1 MFTKSRPGVT
11 PALLPPG
18 NESIFF
24 WFLVGSPGDKGIA
37 HPKMKI
43 IIIYSPA
50 AITCLVINI
59 LQNISCIQQKKESRF
74 DQLGG
79 E

>member
-1 MFTKSRPGVT
+1 MIVLSSAISLT
-11 PALLPPG
+11 
-18 NESIFF
+18 I
-24 WFLVGSPGDKGIA
+24 KGIA